1 MFDFLK
7 RNRKLFLL
15 IICCLALII
24 CETVF
29 ARAGGGGG
37 FGGGGGGGFGGGF
50 SGGSSFSGVGRGGS
64 GGGGSVWL
72 FMLIFSYPYISLP
85 VILIIIFLF
94 VLGGKEVNYKRQNI
108 RIRRGLMRQGPD
120 AMNKAMEALLK
131 NDPDFSIEGLCK
143 RIHKAFLLIQT
154 AWSCMDMKTARAFIS
169 DGIFERFSLQL
180 KIYKS
185 SKIRNIMSDVEVL
198 DTEIVSIT
206 SNKFFDSVDVKITA
220 SAVDRFVNTDN
231 NSCIQGGLTSEVFV
245 EYWTLLRRPGAK
257 TKTAPGLLENF
268 CPNCGA
274 PLELLD
280 RTECPSCK
288 AIVNSGEYDWVLT
301 EITQE
306 SEYAVKPPRTIPG
319 LAKISQADPAFNI
332 SHIEDRASVIFFRHI
347 AAQYFGDAKY
357 LVKLAAS
364 EYLHTNRDDFITL
377 PDGKHRFFADV
388 AVGCVELIE
397 VISAD
402 SANNDFLRILIRW
415 SGHKV
420 TAEVPGFLP
429 PDFDA
434 SRLYQHEMILE
445 RRKGIK
451 SSEKNILS
459 SVHCP
464 NCGAPEVN
472 SSKPFCEY
480 CHTPLNDGSQDWILH
495 DIRIFS
501 GFPAISETEESIYV
515 NNVRLPG
522 GATIPDP
529 DGELLISGAVAMMLA
544 DGNIDPAERA
554 LLTEF
559 AKARNISQSRLEL
572 IIKSVDDGTMI
583 PELPDDH
590 TLRVAYIEAMATMCL
605 ADGKISPKEAELL
618 YTLGI
623 KMGFDKAQVRDFIK
637 QLRQNLLEKLKHN
650 SEK

>member
-1 MFDFLK
+1 MD
-7 RNRKLFLL
+7 
-15 IICCLALII
+15 
-24 CETVF
+24 
-29 ARAGGGGG
+29 
-37 FGGGGGGGFGGGF
+37 
-50 SGGSSFSGVGRGGS
+50 
-64 GGGGSVWL
+64 
-72 FMLIFSYPYISLP
+72 
-85 VILIIIFLF
+85 
-94 VLGGKEVNYKRQNI
+94 
-108 RIRRGLMRQGPD
+108 
-120 AMNKAMEALLK
+120 KAMQGLLK
-131 NDPDFSIEGLCK
+131 NDPDFSLEGLCE
-143 RIHKAFLLIQT
+143 RIRKAFLLIQT
-154 AWSCMDMKTARAFIS
+154 AWSDMDMKKARAFIS

-180 KIYKS
+180 KIYES
-185 SKIRNIMSDVEVL
+185 SKIRNTMSDIKVL
-198 DTEIVSIT
+198 DTEIVSIS

-220 SAVDRFVNTDN
+220 SAVDRFINTDN
-231 NSCIQGGLTSEVFV
+231 DACIQGGSDPEIFV

-257 TKTAPGLLENF
+257 TKTDPGLLENC

-280 RTECPSCK
+280 KTECPSCK

-306 SEYAVKPPRTIPG
+306 SEYAVRPPRRIPG
-319 LAKISQADPAFNI
+319 LAKITQADPAFNV
-332 SHIEDRASVIFFRHI
+332 SHVEDRTSVIFFRHI

-357 LVKLAAS
+357 LVKLAAM

-397 VISAD
+397 VISAEN
-402 SANNDFLRILIRW
+402 ANNDFLRVLIRW

-420 TAEVPGFLP
+420 TAKVPGFLA
-429 PDFDA
+429 PDFAA

-445 RRKGIK
+445 RKKGVQ
-451 SSEKNILS
+451 SSDKNILS

-472 SSKPFCEY
+472 SSKPCCEY
-480 CHTPLNDGSQDWILH
+480 CQTPLNDGSRDWVLH

-501 GFPAISETEESIYV
+501 GFPAMSETEESIYV
-515 NNVRLPG
+515 DNVELPG
-522 GATIPDP
+522 GATIPAP
-529 DGELLISGAVAMMLA
+529 DGELLVSGAVAMMLV

-559 AKARNISQSRLEL
+559 AEARNISPARLEL
-572 IIKSVDDGTMI
+572 IIKSVSDGTMV
-583 PELPDDH
+583 PELPDDR
-590 TLRVAYIEAMATMCL
+590 TLCVAYLEAMATMCL
-605 ADGKISPKEAELL
+605 ADGKISSKEAELL
-618 YTLGI
+618 YTLGL

-637 QLRQNLLEKLKHN
+637 QLRQNLLEQLKRN